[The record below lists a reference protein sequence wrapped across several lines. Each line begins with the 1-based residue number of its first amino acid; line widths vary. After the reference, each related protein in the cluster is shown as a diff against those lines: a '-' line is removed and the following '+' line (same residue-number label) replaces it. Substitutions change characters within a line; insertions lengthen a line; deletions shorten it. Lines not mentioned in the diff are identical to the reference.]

1 MRKYCAGAAQA
12 YKLKRYNSLTF
23 ASYEEARKYTR
34 RLVTKL
40 AGGYKDG
47 YSDMFKI
54 VAITPKNVKV

>member
-23 ASYEEARKYTR
+23 ASYEEARKYAR

-54 VAITPKNVKV
+54 VKV

>member
-1 MRKYCAGAAQA
+1 MRKFCAVAQGG

-54 VAITPKNVKV
+54 VKV

>member
-1 MRKYCAGAAQA
+1 MRKYYGSMGQL
-12 YKLKRYNSLTF
+12 YKVKRYNSLTF
-23 ASYEEARKYTR
+23 ASYEEARKYAR

-54 VAITPKNVKV
+54 VRV

>member
-23 ASYEEARKYTR
+23 ASYEEARKYAR

-47 YSDMFKI
+47 YSDMFKVVRI
-54 VAITPKNVKV
+54 D

>member
-1 MRKYCAGAAQA
+1 M
-12 YKLKRYNSLTF
+12 YKIMYKSCGTILRRYNSLTF

-54 VAITPKNVKV
+54 VRV

>member
-1 MRKYCAGAAQA
+1 MYKLMRKYCGSAAQA

-23 ASYEEARKYTR
+23 ASYEEARKYAR

-54 VAITPKNVKV
+54 VRV

>member
-1 MRKYCAGAAQA
+1 MYKLMRKYCGT
-12 YKLKRYNSLTF
+12 KLKRYNSLTF
-23 ASYEEARKYTR
+23 STYEEARKYAR

-54 VAITPKNVKV
+54 VAIAPKNVKV

>member
-1 MRKYCAGAAQA
+1 MYKLMRKYCG
-12 YKLKRYNSLTF
+12 KLKRYNSLTF

-47 YSDMFKI
+47 YSDMFKVVRI
-54 VAITPKNVKV
+54 D

>member
-1 MRKYCAGAAQA
+1 M
-12 YKLKRYNSLTF
+12 YKIMYKSCGTILRRYNSLTF
-23 ASYEEARKYTR
+23 PDYESARKYVR

-54 VAITPKNVKV
+54 VAIAPKVKV

>member
-1 MRKYCAGAAQA
+1 MYKLMRKYCAGAAQA

-23 ASYEEARKYTR
+23 ANYEEARKYAR

-47 YSDMFKI
+47 YSDMFKVVRI
-54 VAITPKNVKV
+54 D